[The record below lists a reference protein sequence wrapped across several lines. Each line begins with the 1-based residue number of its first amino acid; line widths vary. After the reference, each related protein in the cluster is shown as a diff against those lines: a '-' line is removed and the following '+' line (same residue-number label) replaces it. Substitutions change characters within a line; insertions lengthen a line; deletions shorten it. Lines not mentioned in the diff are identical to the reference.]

1 TKRWPTATS
10 LRFCLR
16 SAADNDIEVFRI
28 VREPIEPNALEAAI
42 RAGDGGVV
50 TFLGIVRDSDD
61 AGKPVSALE
70 YEAFE
75 SMALREFEIIAS
87 EARERFGDV
96 RVAIVHRVG
105 EVRAG
110 EISVAVLAS
119 AGHRG
124 AAVEACRY
132 AIDEVKSRAT
142 IWKRERYADG
152 SARWRATNPGG

>member
-1 TKRWPTATS
+1 MR
-10 LRFCLR
+10 CYLR

-28 VREPIEPNALEAAI
+28 VREPIEPNALETAI

-61 AGKPVSALE
+61 EGKPVSALE

-75 SMALREFEIIAS
+75 PMALREFEIIAS
-87 EARERFGDV
+87 EARARFGDV
-96 RVAIVHRVG
+96 RVAIAHRVG

-124 AAVEACRY
+124 AAFEACRY
-132 AIDEVKSRAT
+132 AIDEVKSRAA
-142 IWKRERYADG
+142 IWKRELYADG